1 MKIAVCIKQVP
12 VLSRVKFDFDT
23 RTIVREGVPLEVNTF
38 DLLAV
43 DRAMELARETKGEVF
58 VLTMGPPQ
66 ARDALVQCLAM
77 GADRALHL
85 TDRAMAGSDTLAT
98 ARSLAMALSREG
110 FDIVLCGRNSTDAET
125 GQVGPEIAELL
136 HLPYVGDVRKLDYLP
151 EEGSI
156 LVERVADDGYE
167 VIRGPTPIVVSVAE
181 GIMAERFPSRQEIE
195 TAKENPAIEEVSAAQ
210 LSPDP
215 SVFGVAGSPT
225 RVAEIRLIEPQRLGI
240 VIEEADP
247 ETAARKVLE
256 ILEGRPPP
264 RRRKGTRRLPGY
276 PGQQHGSLWVVA
288 DRTRSGIRRATFEN
302 LGRARQLAEY
312 TRSEVAAVLLG
323 PGGDEDARALA
334 AYGADRVLVLDALA
348 QGQPSGRR
356 CATALAEA
364 VANRDPYAVLFSST
378 SNGRDL
384 ASRVAA
390 RLGLGLTGDCI
401 DLEVNDA
408 GELVQLKP
416 ALGGNVLA
424 PILSTTRPYMATL
437 RPGLLTPL
445 EPDWDL
451 TTEVDS
457 MVFQLVEEPDVELLE
472 FHHQED
478 ARALELESARVVLG
492 VGKGVGGPEN
502 LPAIEGLARSIGA
515 TVVATR
521 DVTDA
526 GWLPKQVQVGLT
538 GRAIAPD
545 FYLAVGIRGDFNHMV
560 GVQKAGTIVA
570 VNNNPNPRRA
580 PILQSADISIVG
592 DWETYLPPL
601 VEALR
606 SFLAR
611 VR

>member
-38 DLLAV
+38 DLRAV
-43 DRAMELARETKGEVF
+43 DRAVELARETGGEVV

-125 GQVGPEIAELL
+125 GQVGPEVAELL

-151 EEGSI
+151 EEASI

-181 GIMAERFPSRQEIE
+181 GIMAERFPSRQDME
-195 TAKENPAIEEVSAAQ
+195 AVKDNPAIEEVSAAQ

-225 RVAEIRLIEPQRLGI
+225 RVEEIRLVESQRLGV

-247 ETAARKVLE
+247 QTAARKVVE
-256 ILEGRPPP
+256 VLEGRPPP
-264 RRRKGTRRLPGY
+264 NRPKGSRRLPGY
-276 PGQQHGSLWVVA
+276 RGQQHGSLWVVV
-288 DRTRSGIRRATFEN
+288 DNTRSGIRRATFEN
-302 LGRARQLAEY
+302 LGKARELAEY
-312 TRSEVAAVLLG
+312 IRSEVATVLLG

-348 QGQPSGRR
+348 LGHPSGRR
-356 CATALAEA
+356 CAAALAEA
-364 VANRDPYAVLFSST
+364 VANRHPYAVLFSST

-445 EPDWDL
+445 EPDWEL
-451 TTEVDS
+451 TAEAES
-457 MVFQLVEEPDVELLE
+457 MVVQLVDEPDVELLE
-472 FHHQED
+472 FHPQED

-492 VGKGVGGPEN
+492 VGKGVGGPEY

-515 TVVATR
+515 TVAATR

-545 FYLAVGIRGDFNHMV
+545 IYLAVGIRGDFNHMV

-606 SFLAR
+606 PFLAR
-611 VR
+611 DR